1 MNNSKYNLTIN
12 GLMLTV
18 KYKIR
23 NRISYR
29 KLVSFKFIKLLN
41 LIISD
46 MKFDQDLYQDLD
58 ETEVI
63 LMNNV
68 VTDMKFENI
77 DYTNA
82 FALKLKEK
90 YNRIKLIEGSI
101 KIGNNNQELVDEYIS
116 ILNELKKY
124 KINDNLLFTNLIKRV
139 RKMIKIE

>member
-116 ILNELKKY
+116 ILNDLKKY

-139 RKMIKIE
+139 RNLIKIE